1 MNGEAGGFLG
11 ARPAVPIGGWID
23 RERITRCIT
32 ACAFSAPQWEA
43 TTSNRGFGRGMDGG
57 GDHGEAELC
66 RWIDAMAVVCSL
78 VWRLVTPSGAV
89 VLMVAAVCM

>member
-1 MNGEAGGFLG
+1 
-11 ARPAVPIGGWID
+11 
-23 RERITRCIT
+23 
-32 ACAFSAPQWEA
+32 
-43 TTSNRGFGRGMDGG
+43 MDGG

-66 RWIDAMAVVCSL
+66 RWMDAMAVVCSL